1 MNKIKRYIAH
11 SLHSTSRQAC
21 SMMVAVSF
29 AFMGTALTSCEREPK
44 LYLHEGTNIDMD
56 LPEIDLDLT
65 VLWDYLFKYEVEY
78 DWKAEWFYGWDD
90 TDLKLWGPI
99 GYSDPTA
106 FNIRRYFTRNVQ
118 FGAHNAPFTHFI
130 SGHSLNAKYD
140 FGFWDI
146 LAWSDIETS
155 DGVQSIRIDE
165 TSTYDY
171 VTATTGQSMIPTRY
185 NAPKYNNAFY
195 QPEALFAGY
204 ESGIDINANLDGF
217 VFDENRNVWFR
228 QLNMTLQPVTYIY
241 LLQVILH
248 HNNHGGSRKVTA
260 IDGNANLSGMA
271 RMVNLNTG
279 VTGEDAITVNTNVRM
294 KFDKKGRNDE
304 IVDIIGGKVL
314 TFGIP
319 KLNPHK
325 LSTRA
330 YLESLEK
337 VKEADLGNRHY
348 LDVNMQFYNGKDS
361 TLVFDVTDQVRR
373 LFRGGVITVELDMD
387 KVPVPNQKGGSGF
400 DAVVKDYEE
409 KEWEFDM

>member
-1 MNKIKRYIAH
+1 MNNIKRYIAH
-11 SLHSTSRQAC
+11 IIHSTSRQAC
-21 SMMVAVSF
+21 SMIAAICFGFIGCSLV
-29 AFMGTALTSCEREPK
+29 SCEREPK
-44 LYLHEGTNIDMD
+44 LYLHEGTDITMD

-65 VLWDYLFKYEVEY
+65 VLWDYLFKYDVEY

-90 TDLKLWGPI
+90 TDLKLFGPI

-106 FNIRRYFTRNVQ
+106 FNIRRYFTHEVQ
-118 FGAHNAPFTHFI
+118 FGAHNAPYTHFI
-130 SGHSLNAKYD
+130 SGHYLNAKYD

-146 LAWSDIETS
+146 LAWSDIMTT
-155 DGVQSIRIDE
+155 DGVQSIHIDE
-165 TSTYDY
+165 STTYDA
-171 VTATTGQSMIPTRY
+171 VTAFTGQSMVPAQY
-185 NAPKYNNAFY
+185 NAPSYTKAFY
-195 QPEALFAGY
+195 QPEELFAGY
-204 ESGIDINANLDGF
+204 ESGIDINHNLDGF
-217 VFDENRNVWFR
+217 VFDEDRNTWVKH
-228 QLNMTLQPVTYIY
+228 LNMTLQPVTYIY
-241 LLQVILH
+241 LIQVILH

-260 IDGNANLSGMA
+260 TDGNANLSGMA
-271 RMVNLNTG
+271 RLVTLNTG
-279 VTGEDAITVNTNVRM
+279 VTGDESITVNTNMRM
-294 KFDKKGRNDE
+294 KFDKTGRNDE

-314 TFGIP
+314 TFGMP

-325 LSTRA
+325 LNTRS
-330 YLESLEK
+330 YMESLEK

-387 KVPVPNQKGGSGF
+387 KVPVPNQKGGSCF